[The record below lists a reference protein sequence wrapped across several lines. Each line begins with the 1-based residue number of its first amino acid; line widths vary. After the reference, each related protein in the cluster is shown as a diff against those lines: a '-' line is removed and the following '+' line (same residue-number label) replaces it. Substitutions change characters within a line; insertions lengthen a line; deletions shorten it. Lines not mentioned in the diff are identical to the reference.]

1 MTERSIT
8 HGTFSL
14 ERTYDVPPAAV
25 FAACA
30 SEDAKAAWFHG
41 GEGYSV
47 VEKVFEFREGGKEV
61 LVGQWDSG
69 MVTRMDLVYFDIVPD
84 ARIIY
89 AYEMSLNGTKISTSL
104 ATIEFKSAGAGTR
117 LQLTETGAYLDGY
130 DDAGSREHGT
140 NAIIDRLA
148 GVLAREPA

>member
-1 MTERSIT
+1 MNERSIT

-14 ERTYDVPPAAV
+14 EPTYDAPPVQV
-25 FAACA
+25 FAAFA

-41 GEGYSV
+41 GDGYTI
-47 VEKVFEFREGGKEV
+47 VEKAFEFREGGKEV
-61 LVGQWDSG
+61 LVGKWETG
-69 MVTRMDLVYFDIVPD
+69 MVTRMDLTYFDIVPD

-89 AYEMSLNGTKISTSL
+89 AYEMSLDGTKISTSL
-104 ATIEFKSAGAGTR
+104 ATIEFKTAGAGTR
-117 LQLTETGAYLDGY
+117 LKLTETGAYLDGY

-148 GVLAREPA
+148 GVLARVPA